1 MTRARAGQAP
11 IVMQRQRA
19 SALARHY
26 RDVERLSI
34 AEIAQ
39 RLGRSP
45 ASVRAYLHDPD
56 GTKIKRLKETYRG
69 RCSRCGRLTSG
80 TGPRNARALCA
91 GCSGRSSARWS
102 RPQIEQ
108 ALRAWYALHGGAA
121 TSTDLSM
128 SYAKRRSRQ
137 GDPTRLERLQAG
149 WEGGRPWP
157 PASVVQYHYGTVRA
171 ANTLAL
177 AHVVVEHGQPG
188 CPGADCWRSHSSHR
202 D

>member
-1 MTRARAGQAP
+1 MTSAQPGQSP
-11 IVMQRQRA
+11 IVTQRRRA

-45 ASVRAYLHDPD
+45 ASVRAYLYDPD
-56 GTKIKRLKETYRG
+56 GTKIKRLKDTYQG
-69 RCSRCGRLTSG
+69 RCSRCGGPTSG

-91 GCSGRSSARWS
+91 ACNGRSSARWS

-137 GDPTRLERLQAG
+137 GDPARLERLQAG
-149 WEGGRPWP
+149 WDGRPWP

-177 AHVVVEHGQPG
+177 AHV
-188 CPGADCWRSHSSHR
+188 AIKR
-202 D
+202 DSQDVQA